1 MRIAPSATTGGPA
14 RYKLSLIALIDVV
27 LFLLLYFMVAG
38 TLAPEEKNL
47 PSTLEAERG
56 TGRGAAVDMQ
66 PQVVKVVP
74 GADGTPE
81 FQIGARAIR
90 DKAELTRVLKALPK
104 DGGVF
109 VKTSGRVRVEAAAA
123 ALQACRD
130 AGFVRVTYVPA
141 G

>member
-1 MRIAPSATTGGPA
+1 MRIALTATSGGPS

-56 TGRGAAVDMQ
+56 AGRGAAVDLQ
-66 PQVVKVVP
+66 PQVVQVTP
-74 GADGTPE
+74 GADGAPE
-81 FQIGARAIR
+81 FRIGARVIR
-90 DKAELTRVLKALPK
+90 DKAELVQVLRVLPK

-109 VKTSGRVRVEAAAA
+109 VKTSGRVKVGAAAA

-130 AGFVRVTYVPA
+130 AGFVRVTYVPS